1 MKVAVMANSVGSG
14 MLEWLRSNPAPAGTN
29 PPMEKFEVFP
39 GPDGLQKMKVSQ
51 HLLISWF

>member
-1 MKVAVMANSVGSG
+1 
-14 MLEWLRSNPAPAGTN
+14 MLEWLRSNPALAGTN